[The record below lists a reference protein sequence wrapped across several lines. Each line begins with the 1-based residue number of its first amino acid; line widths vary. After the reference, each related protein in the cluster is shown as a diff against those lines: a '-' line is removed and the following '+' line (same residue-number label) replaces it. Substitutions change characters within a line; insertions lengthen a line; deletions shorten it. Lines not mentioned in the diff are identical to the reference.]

1 MNPNEASH
9 WTDQAMAVAEQLHGL
24 LQQEFESLKGRDLD
38 AFEALQPA
46 KTERLGQ
53 LDAWAQQARADG
65 EQHPQW
71 TLVQDRVAQCLADH
85 RRNENLLNRQLLA
98 TRGALQALQSAQ
110 GVSSVE
116 LYDRLGQVAQRGG
129 ARGYSDA

>member
-1 MNPNEASH
+1 MTRDQAPH
-9 WTDQAMAVAEQLHGL
+9 WTDQAQLVADRLHAL
-24 LQQEFESLKGRDLD
+24 LQQEFEALKGRDLD
-38 AFEALQPA
+38 AFEALQGD
-46 KTERLGQ
+46 KNHCLQQ
-53 LDAWAQQARADG
+53 LDAWAQQAHTEASP
-65 EQHPQW
+65 HPQW
-71 TLVQDRVAQCLADH
+71 TRVQERVAQCLGDH

-116 LYDRLGQVAQRGG
+116 LYDRLGQVSQRGG